1 MWHNVRLMNK
11 LTAYLMLLAC
21 IFLLAAAV
29 RSVMHL
35 PYFALHTVVV
45 EAAENNVLQHIKAAE
60 VRANISGKLRGNF
73 FTADLESVRQTFLSL
88 PWVRSASVRRSW
100 PDSLIVTLE
109 EYIPWAVWGAPTDS
123 RLVNRD
129 GEIFRV
135 NHSDLMALLKRA
147 ELIRLVGSEA
157 NAKDMVD
164 RYKKLEMTFSPLGWK
179 LVELSLNKRA
189 SWSARFSH
197 GLRVEFGRDDNES
210 GKPTFEQRLQQFVQ
224 AWPKIMNSGYTDI
237 VYADL
242 RYNNGFAIRQ
252 SGERGGKTVGQPAQ
266 SVPLFRR
273 LPSIRL

>member
-21 IFLLAAAV
+21 IFLLVIAV

-45 EAAENNVLQHIKAAE
+45 EAAENNALQHVKAAE
-60 VRANISGKLRGNF
+60 MRANISGKLRGNF
-73 FTADLESVRQTFLSL
+73 FTTDLESVRQIFLGL
-88 PWVRSASVRRSW
+88 PWVRSASVRRAW

-109 EYIPWAVWGAPTDS
+109 EYIPWAVWGASADA
-123 RLVNRD
+123 RLVD
-129 GEIFRV
+129 PHGEIFRV
-135 NHSDLMALLKRA
+135 NHSDLMALLKRT
-147 ELIRLVGSEA
+147 ELIRLVGSEE

-164 RYKKLEMTFSPLGWK
+164 RYKKLEMTFSPLGWR

-210 GKPTFEQRLQQFVQ
+210 GKPSFDQRLQQFVQ
-224 AWPKIMNSGYTDI
+224 AWPKITNSGYTDI

-252 SGERGGKTVGQPAQ
+252 SGERGGKTVGQSAQ